1 MSNSCMYKLLNINLF
16 SIKRATLAIL
26 TILFSLP
33 SQSLGQT
40 NTINTN
46 PELNSGIN
54 DSILRLKYDSIFVH
68 FEYSN
73 PDSVLYYTKQGLD
86 YFICRNYKPGIAEML
101 TILAGVYS
109 GEGMLDIAEKAGNEA
124 LQINQ
129 ELNNKLWL
137 ANINDVLGV
146 IEGRRGNYG
155 KANKLFFAALKLY
168 EEIKDTGGIVDA
180 YIKLG
185 TATANNN
192 TLEKTLEY
200 YKLGLNLVDKNKNSD
215 LLIFLYNNIGDVYI
229 LKKDYPNA
237 VEYLQKALKASE
249 EPQYAQIRLLPL
261 INMGSVYIKTGD
273 TALGLYYTQQ
283 AFDLSIKA
291 HLPENQVLILEN
303 IAEIKLG
310 NNPRKAIELL
320 DTALQI
326 AERIG
331 VKNLQYEILVKLIDI
346 YKNQGNYQ
354 LAFTLLEK
362 QKIIEDSINSA
373 DKQHTIANVEA
384 IYGLDKLKAKVLQLE
399 LTDQKNLQR
408 RNNILF
414 IVVLLT
420 VILLLAL
427 LFLWKTRRIN
437 RELSTSEMRL
447 KKLSLVKNKLISI
460 IAHDLIGSIRF
471 MPLALRLSR
480 DEQIAQDEKDGLLK
494 QVEQNAIAS
503 YDTLQNMLDWGKAQ
517 IQGINIK
524 RTTFNMQDELASVLN
539 FTNVAANYKN
549 ITINNNIPSN
559 LVAFADPNHF
569 KFIIR
574 NLISNA
580 IKYTHRN
587 GCIEIN
593 ARQNNNE
600 IVISVKDT
608 GIGISKDLIPTI
620 FDYPQTSV
628 NGTEDEKGNGIGLKL
643 CKDFVTENGGNIWVE
658 SEPNIGAAFYFSL
671 KMKSNTSAA

>member
-1 MSNSCMYKLLNINLF
+1 MLHRCICKLFTINL
-16 SIKRATLAIL
+16 IPVK
-26 TILFSLP
+26 ILFLAFLSLVFLLP
-33 SQSLGQT
+33 TSLHAQT

-46 PELNSGIN
+46 PELNSDIN
-54 DSILRLKYDSIFVH
+54 DSIRKLQYDSIFVH

-73 PDSVLYYTKQGLD
+73 PDSVMYYTKQGLA
-86 YFICRNYKPGIAEML
+86 YFISRNYKPGIAGML

-109 GEGMLDIAEKAGNEA
+109 GEGMLELAEKAGNEA
-124 LQINQ
+124 LQMTQ

-155 KANKLFFAALKLY
+155 KANKLFFTALKLY
-168 EEIKDTGGIVDA
+168 EEIKDTNGIVDA

-192 TLEKTLEY
+192 SLEKTLEY
-200 YKLGLNLVDKNKNSD
+200 YKLGLNLLDKKKNSD
-215 LLIFLYNNIGDVYI
+215 LLIFLYNNIGDVYL

-249 EPQYAQIRLLPL
+249 DPQYAQIRLLPL
-261 INMGSVYIKTGD
+261 INLGSVYIKTGD
-273 TALGLYYTQQ
+273 TALGLSYTQQ

-303 IAEIKLG
+303 IAEIKQG
-310 NNPRKAIELL
+310 NNPGKAIELL

-331 VKNLQYEILVKLIDI
+331 VKNLQYEVLVKLIDI

-354 LAFTLLEK
+354 VAFTLLEK
-362 QKIIEDSINSA
+362 QKIIEDSINSK
-373 DKQHTIANVEA
+373 DKLHTIANVEA

-414 IVVLLT
+414 IVVLLA

-427 LFLWKTRRIN
+427 IFLWKTRRIN
-437 RELSTSEMRL
+437 RELSNSEMLL
-447 KKLSLVKNKLISI
+447 KKSSLVKNKLISI

-480 DEQIAQDEKDGLLK
+480 DEQIARDEKDGLLK

-524 RTTFNMQDELASVLN
+524 QTTFNMQDELASVLN

-549 ITINNNIPSN
+549 ITIKNNIPSN

-574 NLISNA
+574 NLVSNA
-580 IKYTHRN
+580 IKYTHRC

-593 ARQNNNE
+593 ARQDNYE
-600 IVISVKDT
+600 IVISVKDS

-643 CKDFVTENGGNIWVE
+643 CKDFVIENGGKIWVE
-658 SEPNIGAAFYFSL
+658 SEPNLGSTFYFSL
-671 KMKSNTSAA
+671 KAKSNLITP

>member
-1 MSNSCMYKLLNINLF
+1 MPRRCICNLF
-16 SIKRATLAIL
+16 TLNCFFFKIILRTILCFAIL
-26 TILFSLP
+26 LP
-33 SQSLGQT
+33 IKLNAQT
-40 NTINTN
+40 RTSINN
-46 PELNSGIN
+46 PELNSVIN
-54 DSILRLKYDSIFVH
+54 DSILRLQYDSIFVH

-86 YFICRNYKPGIAEML
+86 YFITRNYKPGIAEML

-109 GEGMLDIAEKAGNEA
+109 GEGMLELAEKAGNEA
-124 LQINQ
+124 LQITQ
-129 ELNNKLWL
+129 ELNNKSWL
-137 ANINDVLGV
+137 ANINGVLGV
-146 IEGRRGNYG
+146 IKAKRGNYA
-155 KANKLFFAALKLY
+155 KATQLFFTVLKLY
-168 EEIKDTGGIVDA
+168 EEINDTGGIVDS

-192 TLEKTLEY
+192 NLEKTLEY
-200 YKLGLNLVDKNKNSD
+200 YNLGLNLVNKNKNRD

-310 NNPRKAIELL
+310 SNPGKAIELL
-320 DTALQI
+320 DTALHI
-326 AERIG
+326 AENIG
-331 VKNLQYEILVKLIDI
+331 VKNLQYEVLVKLIDI

-373 DKQHTIANVEA
+373 EKQHTIANVEA
-384 IYGLDKLKAKVLQLE
+384 IYSLDKLKAKVLQLE

-420 VILLLAL
+420 VILILAL
-427 LFLWKTRRIN
+427 IFLWKTRRIN
-437 RELSTSEMRL
+437 TELSTSEMLL
-447 KKLSLVKNKLISI
+447 KKSSLVKNKLISI

-471 MPLALRLSR
+471 MPMALRLSR
-480 DEQIAQDEKDGLLK
+480 DESIANDEKDGLLK

-524 RTTFNMQDELASVLN
+524 QTTFNINEVLASVLS

-549 ITINNNIPSN
+549 ITINNNIPAN
-559 LVAFADPNHF
+559 LEAFADANHF

-574 NLISNA
+574 NLVSNA
-580 IKYTHRN
+580 IKYTYRN
-587 GCIEIN
+587 GSIEIN
-593 ARQNNNE
+593 AWQNNHE

-608 GIGISKDLIPTI
+608 GIGISKDLIPAI
-620 FDYPQTSV
+620 FDYPATSV
-628 NGTEDEKGNGIGLKL
+628 NGTDDEKGNGIGLKL
-643 CKDFVTENGGNIWVE
+643 CKDFVTENGGKIWVD
-658 SEPNIGAAFYFSL
+658 SEPNKGATFYFSL
-671 KMKSNTSAA
+671 KAKPSTNAG

>member
-1 MSNSCMYKLLNINLF
+1 MLP
-16 SIKRATLAIL
+16 SILKPAIL
-26 TILFSLP
+26 LLLCFNILHPANLHA
-33 SQSLGQT
+33 QAK
-40 NTINTN
+40 TINTN
-46 PELNSGIN
+46 PELNSDIN
-54 DSILRLKYDSIFVH
+54 DSIRKLQYDSIFVH

-73 PDSVLYYTKQGLD
+73 PDSVMYYTKQGLA
-86 YFICRNYKPGIAEML
+86 YFISRNYKPGIAEML

-109 GEGMLDIAEKAGNEA
+109 GEGMLELAEKAGNEA
-124 LQINQ
+124 LQMTQ

-155 KANKLFFAALKLY
+155 KANKLFFTALKLY
-168 EEIKDTGGIVDA
+168 EEIKDTNGIVDA

-192 TLEKTLEY
+192 SLEKTLEY
-200 YKLGLNLVDKNKNSD
+200 YKLGLNLLDKKKNSD
-215 LLIFLYNNIGDVYI
+215 LLIFLYNNIGDVYL

-249 EPQYAQIRLLPL
+249 DPQYAQIRLLPL
-261 INMGSVYIKTGD
+261 INLGSVYIKTGD
-273 TALGLYYTQQ
+273 TALGLSYTQQ

-303 IAEIKLG
+303 IAEIKQG
-310 NNPRKAIELL
+310 NNPGKAIELL

-331 VKNLQYEILVKLIDI
+331 VKNLQYEVLVKLIDI

-362 QKIIEDSINSA
+362 QKIIEDSINSK
-373 DKQHTIANVEA
+373 DKLHTIANVEA

-427 LFLWKTRRIN
+427 IFLWKTRRIN
-437 RELSTSEMRL
+437 RELSLSEMRL
-447 KKLSLVKNKLISI
+447 KKSSLVKNKLISI

-471 MPLALRLSR
+471 MPMALRLSR
-480 DEQIAQDEKDGLLK
+480 DETIANDEKDGLLE

-524 RTTFNMQDELASVLN
+524 QSSFNINELLTGVLN
-539 FTNVAANYKN
+539 FTNIAASYKN
-549 ITINNNIPSN
+549 ITIYNKIPTN
-559 LVAFADPNHF
+559 LEAFADPNHF

-574 NLISNA
+574 NLVSNA

-587 GCIEIN
+587 GSIEIN
-593 ARQNNNE
+593 AWQDNYE
-600 IVISVKDT
+600 IIISIKDT
-608 GIGISKDLIPTI
+608 GIGISNDQIPDI
-620 FDYPQTSV
+620 FNYPEASV

-643 CKDFVTENGGNIWVE
+643 CKDFVIENGGKIWVE
-658 SEPNIGAAFYFSL
+658 SEPNLGSTFYFSL
-671 KMKSNTSAA
+671 KAKSNLFTP